1 MARNPLVVID
11 AAHNP
16 DGARVAIRSLDEG
29 FGEAR
34 NRILVVGL
42 LQGRDPAE
50 MFDALDASRAEVV
63 IVCAPDWPRAIPA
76 DELAEVARAKGLPV
90 EVVPDVEDAIHRA
103 LALATEE
110 DAILVTG
117 SFYVIGTA
125 RRALLALRHD
135 DERDHRDDEDDS
147 DDDF

>member
-1 MARNPLVVID
+1 
-11 AAHNP
+11 
-16 DGARVAIRSLDEG
+16 
-29 FGEAR
+29 
-34 NRILVVGL
+34 
-42 LQGRDPAE
+42 
-50 MFDALDASRAEVV
+50 
-63 IVCAPDWPRAIPA
+63 
-76 DELAEVARAKGLPV
+76 LPV